1 MQPQEGSDRSQ
12 SRPYRSKRHRPCD
25 VCRRRKHGCF
35 VNQGLPC
42 QACRSAGIQCTF
54 NDAPRKRNTILN
66 RPLRSSPPSPRS
78 LGSVDA
84 SAAAVHETGSDINV
98 GDDDLAVD
106 PDDTIHSFRQS
117 AMIDSIHGNGNVTLD
132 NTGHPQS
139 DLSVP
144 LAHHDFWLPASS
156 LMDPS
161 LGLFPPLSEEF
172 EGMVAQQQQLHD
184 TIDPILTGIGHV
196 AGDSTWNRRTV
207 PLGQHSHSREPPR
220 ARLPLQPVRSLGAL
234 GRGTTAQYSL
244 LAGEVDPYL
253 LRHMQFKD
261 EGTCNFGQFQYRC
274 LASPTSSDAI
284 PVQFLVSNPPPSDSN
299 PKEDIALSTLVP
311 PELGVRLVSL

>member
-1 MQPQEGSDRSQ
+1 MQEGVDSSQ

-35 VNQGLPC
+35 VSQGLPC
-42 QACRSAGIQCTF
+42 QACRTAGIQCTF
-54 NDAPRKRNTILN
+54 NDAPRKRNTVRDRTL
-66 RPLRSSPPSPRS
+66 PSSPPSPTS
-78 LGSVDA
+78 LGSVEPAA
-84 SAAAVHETGSDINV
+84 SIIRDEGSDANAGHDELAEDQ
-98 GDDDLAVD
+98 GDS
-106 PDDTIHSFRQS
+106 IHTFRQS
-117 AMIDSIHGNGNVTLD
+117 DIINNINGNGNIALSTS
-132 NTGHPQS
+132 GHPQS
-139 DLSVP
+139 ELPVP

-156 LMDPS
+156 LLDPS

-172 EGMVAQQQQLHD
+172 EGMVTQQNQLHGSV
-184 TIDPILTGIGHV
+184 DPILTDINQFSGG
-196 AGDSTWNRRTV
+196 STWDRQ
-207 PLGQHSHSREPPR
+207 PLHLGQHSHSRDPPR
-220 ARLPLQPVRSLGAL
+220 SKLPLQPVRSLGDL

-274 LASPTSSDAI
+274 LASPTSHESL
-284 PVQFLVSNPPPSDSN
+284 PVQFLVSHTTAADTTKSDYS
-299 PKEDIALSTLVP
+299 ELSSLVP